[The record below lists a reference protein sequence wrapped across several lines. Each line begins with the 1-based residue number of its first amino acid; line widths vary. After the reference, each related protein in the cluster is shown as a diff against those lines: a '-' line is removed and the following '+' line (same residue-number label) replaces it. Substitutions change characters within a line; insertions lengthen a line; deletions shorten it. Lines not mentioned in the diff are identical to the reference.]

1 MNLIAFSSLLSQVV
15 LDIVTGFLAIIG
27 QTTIGAISS
36 SGNLAA
42 NIFNS
47 VSLVGQSAMELRSIE
62 PVIETFFVDKP
73 IVRATKKPTT
83 NSLIV
88 YESKIYLS
96 AMTQISRS

>member
-15 LDIVTGFLAIIG
+15 VDIVTGFLAIIG

-62 PVIETFFVDKP
+62 PVIETFLLISQSFAP
-73 IVRATKKPTT
+73 RKPTT

>member
-15 LDIVTGFLAIIG
+15 VDIVTGFLAIIG

-47 VSLVGQSAMELRSIE
+47 VSLVG
-62 PVIETFFVDKP
+62 
-73 IVRATKKPTT
+73 
-83 NSLIV
+83 
-88 YESKIYLS
+88 
-96 AMTQISRS
+96 